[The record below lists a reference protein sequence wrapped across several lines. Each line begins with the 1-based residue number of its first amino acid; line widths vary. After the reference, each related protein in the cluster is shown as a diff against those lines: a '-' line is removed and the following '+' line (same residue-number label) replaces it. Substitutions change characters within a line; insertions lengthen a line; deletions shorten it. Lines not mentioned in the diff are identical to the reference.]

1 MAKLDPLF
9 LIGRTEEAN
18 RRAFSHH
25 PKPPHRRS
33 MMMRIAPLIL
43 LLLAPAAAE
52 AQGCSRT
59 PPDADEE
66 LPAIAAT
73 FSADPETARNRGP
86 EITPLAPA
94 DTTYVVRDDSV
105 CQAVLDVVIPEI
117 RRGDP
122 TWAGH
127 REGHYTA
134 TVLRL
139 GPYYTVSL
147 LPERE
152 SGSELR
158 VSNNADGSVTIQG
171 VAHSRNPF
179 VVLRASDLG
188 IVRIFY

>member
-1 MAKLDPLF
+1 
-9 LIGRTEEAN
+9 
-18 RRAFSHH
+18 
-25 PKPPHRRS
+25 
-33 MMMRIAPLIL
+33 MMTRIAPLIF

-59 PPDADEE
+59 PPDAEE
-66 LPAIAAT
+66 DLIEIAAS
-73 FSADPETARNRGP
+73 FSAGPETARNRGP
-86 EITPLAPA
+86 GITPLVPA

-105 CQAVLDVVIPEI
+105 CQVVLDVVIPEI

-122 TWAGH
+122 VWAGH
-127 REGHYTA
+127 REGEYTA
-134 TVLRL
+134 AVLRL

-158 VSNNADGSVTIQG
+158 ATNNADGSVTIQG

-179 VVLRASDLG
+179 VVLRAADLG